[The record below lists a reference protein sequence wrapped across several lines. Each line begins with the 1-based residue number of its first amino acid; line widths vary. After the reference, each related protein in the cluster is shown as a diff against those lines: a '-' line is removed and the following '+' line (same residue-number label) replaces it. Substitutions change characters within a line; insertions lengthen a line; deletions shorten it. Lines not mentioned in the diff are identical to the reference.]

1 MADTP
6 PDDISLADFRLPDE
20 ELPSRPRHSSNH
32 GESRDFSSFG
42 RGLPG
47 WELPSPPRPPSSHSE
62 SSTFSSIFS
71 SALSS
76 AFSSTGF
83 GLPTEELPSPSR
95 HSSNQETSSAFSSSA
110 NPDEDW
116 TRISDLA
123 ERRRIQNRI
132 AQRNYRKKLKRRLED
147 LERRAGPEQSEDVN
161 QPLSD
166 NPDWDVTSAYK
177 LESEEWQQQKP
188 NPADWSPEDDQ
199 LLLVTRMLGLT
210 WKEIGQYLQFKTPYA
225 CFIRHEWLLAERAV
239 VDSWVPPK
247 MHNLAK
253 EYMSMHEEIWSGLA
267 ARIGEDWRV
276 VEEKCM
282 PSSSQSSENAKAVD
296 GREGVIKEYLSMR
309 KEIWSGLAARI
320 EEEWYAVEEK
330 CMSKGL
336 KLLQRTAELL
346 EKHEKLK
353 RLKAQ
358 RELRQLQRPSPDQE
372 VESLLYHGP
381 PQYPSNQ
388 GMWEEDTAA
397 PYMNDKQQS
406 QVLQNDLISTARKQ
420 NRPYWKS
427 MYDLADKGQHGE
439 IAIPPRVNDRQPS
452 RDLHGGQAS
461 GTPTPIKPPTRANRL
476 SLIRLPSWI
485 RKIARPKLKPGYR
498 RIEWTCDC
506 GVDLYG
512 DFETKTSDLDDLK
525 SSLDTSADERSTNS
539 SSDSEQS
546 QTNPHHMTSRSS
558 SSSRTTSSRA
568 NSTRASL
575 STGST
580 DASSVDVD
588 VIPSKFLALCVN
600 TGGMYKTLAE
610 LDMSRINS
618 DGEAFSQMKK
628 AYLQYRGVR
637 SRLHFLVKPV
647 TVEFVRFTLWNLRHG
662 YVSVCDRPNSM
673 PSNSIDYEFI
683 PPPMPPEVF
692 VHYLE
697 HGDGDLS
704 PNRYTWL
711 PRLPKRRNHKVVDCG
726 EATEGW
732 GIHVIEGPNRAAVF
746 WIVMATISIS
756 VLASVLWTTLK
767 GDIQGGMGLGA
778 LIVALP
784 PAIMAAFLFR
794 LEAT

>member
-1 MADTP
+1 MK
-6 PDDISLADFRLPDE
+6 RL
-20 ELPSRPRHSSNH
+20 LRRHPTRSSN
-32 GESRDFSSFG
+32 GG
-42 RGLPG
+42 G
-47 WELPSPPRPPSSHSE
+47 
-62 SSTFSSIFS
+62 T
-71 SALSS
+71 SS
-76 AFSSTGF
+76 AFSSSDF
-83 GLPTEELPSPSR
+83 GLPTEELPSAPS
-95 HSSNQETSSAFSSSA
+95 HSLDHTTSSALGSSA
-110 NPDEDW
+110 DPDEDW
-116 TRISDLA
+116 TKISDLT
-123 ERRRIQNRI
+123 ERRRVQNRI
-132 AQRNYRKKLKRRLED
+132 AQRNYRKRLKYRLED
-147 LERRAGPEQSEDVN
+147 LERRAAPEESDVEK
-161 QPLSD
+161 QPSLD
-166 NPDWDVTSAYK
+166 YGQEP
-177 LESEEWQQQKP
+177 EEWPQEKLS
-188 NPADWSPEDDQ
+188 PADWTLEDDQ

-225 CFIRHEWLLAERAV
+225 CFIRHEWLVAERAA
-239 VDSWVPPK
+239 DSWGPPK

-253 EYMSMHEEIWSGLA
+253 EYMSMHEEIWRGLA
-267 ARIGEDWRV
+267 ARTGEDWSV

-282 PSSSQSSENAKAVD
+282 PSGPENAARAVD

-320 EEEWYAVEEK
+320 EEEWSVVEEK

-336 KLLQRTAELL
+336 TNLKRIADIF
-346 EKHEKLK
+346 EKREKLK
-353 RLKAQ
+353 QLKAQ
-358 RELRQLQRPSPDQE
+358 REIRALQQPENSPGREID
-372 VESLLYHGP
+372 SLLSKLRNGP
-381 PQYPSNQ
+381 TRYPSNQ

-397 PYMNDKQQS
+397 PPINDKQLSRDQQS
-406 QVLQNDLISTARKQ
+406 YPTEKLA
-420 NRPYWKS
+420 PYT
-427 MYDLADKGQHGE
+427 ADKEIGE
-439 IAIPPRVNDRQPS
+439 ESNTIPPFVNKIQPPRS
-452 RDLHGGQAS
+452 LHGGQTS
-461 GTPTPIKPPTRANRL
+461 GTLIKPPARASRPSHVRL
-476 SLIRLPSWI
+476 FSWI

-512 DFETKTSDLDDLK
+512 DFVKTKTSDLDDLQ
-525 SSLDTSADERSTNS
+525 SSLDAPVDS

-546 QTNPHHMTSRSS
+546 VEMQGNPHHMISRSS
-558 SSSRTTSSRA
+558 SSSRSR
-568 NSTRASL
+568 TSL
-575 STGST
+575 SASST
-580 DASSVDVD
+580 DASSVDVET
-588 VIPSKFLALCVN
+588 IRPKFLGLCIN

-628 AYLQYRGVR
+628 AYLQYRGAR
-637 SRLHFLVKPV
+637 SRLHFLIKPV

-673 PSNSIDYEFI
+673 PPNTCIDYEFV

-732 GIHVIEGPNRAAVF
+732 GIHVIEGPNRVTVF

-756 VLASVLWTTLK
+756 ILASVLWTTLK

-794 LEAT
+794 LGAT

>member
-1 MADTP
+1 MADIP
-6 PDDISLADFRLPDE
+6 PRDISLADFG
-20 ELPSRPRHSSNH
+20 H
-32 GESRDFSSFG
+32 
-42 RGLPG
+42 
-47 WELPSPPRPPSSHSE
+47 
-62 SSTFSSIFS
+62 
-71 SALSS
+71 
-76 AFSSTGF
+76 
-83 GLPTEELPSPSR
+83 PTEELPSAPLPS
-95 HSSNQETSSAFSSSA
+95 SSHGESSTFSSSA

-116 TRISDLA
+116 TKISDLG
-123 ERRRIQNRI
+123 ERRRVQNRI

-147 LERRAGPEQSEDVN
+147 LERRAGPEQSDDGE
-161 QPLSD
+161 QPLPD
-166 NPDWDVTSAYK
+166 NHDWDITPVYR
-177 LESEEWQQQKP
+177 LESEEWPQQKLS
-188 NPADWSPEDDQ
+188 PADWSPEDDQ
-199 LLLVTRMLGLT
+199 LLLITRLLGLT

-225 CFIRHEWLLAERAV
+225 CFIHHEWLRAERAG
-239 VDSWVPPK
+239 DSWDPPK

-267 ARIGEDWRV
+267 ARIGEDWRA

-282 PSSSQSSENAKAVD
+282 PSSPQSSENAKAVD

-320 EEEWYAVEEK
+320 EEEWSVVEEK

-336 KLLQRTAELL
+336 DRLQRTAEIL
-346 EKHEKLK
+346 EKREKLK
-353 RLKAQ
+353 QLKAQ
-358 RELRQLQRPSPDQE
+358 RELRHLQHNSPHQE
-372 VESLLYHGP
+372 VESQLYHGSP
-381 PQYPSNQ
+381 PYPANQ
-388 GMWEEDTAA
+388 GMWEEDAAA
-397 PYMNDKQQS
+397 PYINDQERPQA
-406 QVLQNDLISTARKQ
+406 LQNDLVSTTRQQKTYYLVDQ
-420 NRPYWKS
+420 G
-427 MYDLADKGQHGE
+427 KGGGN
-439 IAIPPRVNDRQPS
+439 IIPPHVDDEPPS
-452 RDLHGGQAS
+452 RDLRGGQIS
-461 GTPTPIKPPTRANRL
+461 GTSMKPRIKAKRL
-476 SLIRLPSWI
+476 SYMHLIFAWI
-485 RKIARPKLKPGYR
+485 RKLARPRLKPGYR

-512 DFETKTSDLDDLK
+512 DFVETKTSDLDDLK
-525 SSLDTSADERSTNS
+525 SSLGTSVDERSAHS

-546 QTNPHHMTSRSS
+546 QTNPHHMISRSS
-558 SSSRTTSSRA
+558 SSSRTDSSKI
-568 NSTRASL
+568 SL

-580 DASSVDVD
+580 DASSIDVD
-588 VIPSKFLALCVN
+588 VILPKFLALCVN

-673 PSNSIDYEFI
+673 PPNTCIDYEFI

-732 GIHVIEGPNRAAVF
+732 GIHVIEGPNRTAVF

-756 VLASVLWTTLK
+756 IIASVLWTTLK

-794 LEAT
+794 LGAT

>member
-6 PDDISLADFRLPDE
+6 PHDIGLAEFRQPAE
-20 ELPSRPRHSSNH
+20 ELSSRPRHSSKH
-32 GESRDFSSFG
+32 GESRDFSSFSL
-42 RGLPG
+42 RRPG
-47 WELPSPPRPPSSHSE
+47 WELPTPPQPSSSHGE
-62 SSTFSSIFS
+62 SSS
-71 SALSS
+71 
-76 AFSSTGF
+76 GF
-83 GLPTEELPSPSR
+83 GLPTEELPSPPR
-95 HSSNQETSSAFSSSA
+95 HSSNQEISSAFSSSA

-116 TRISDLA
+116 TKISDLA

-132 AQRNYRKKLKRRLED
+132 AQRNYRKRLKRRLED
-147 LERRAGPEQSEDVN
+147 LERRAGPEQSDDVE

-166 NPDWDVTSAYK
+166 NPDWDITSVYR

-188 NPADWSPEDDQ
+188 NPADWGPEDDQ
-199 LLLVTRMLGLT
+199 LLLITRMLGLT

-225 CFIRHEWLLAERAV
+225 CFIRHEWLMAERAV
-239 VDSWVPPK
+239 VDSWDPPK

-346 EKHEKLK
+346 EKREKLK
-353 RLKAQ
+353 RLKVQ
-358 RELRQLQRPSPDQE
+358 RELRQLQQPSPDHPI
-372 VESLLYHGP
+372 ESLLYHEP

-388 GMWEEDTAA
+388 GMWEENTAA
-397 PYMNDKQQS
+397 PYINDKQQS
-406 QVLQNDLISTARKQ
+406 QVLQNDLISTPQEQ
-420 NRPYWKS
+420 NRPYRKPT
-427 MYDLADKGQHGE
+427 YDLADKAKHRE
-439 IAIPPRVNDRQPS
+439 NAIPPRVNDRQPS
-452 RDLHGGQAS
+452 RDLRGGQAS

-476 SLIRLPSWI
+476 SHMRLLSWI
-485 RKIARPKLKPGYR
+485 RKIARPRLKPGYR

-512 DFETKTSDLDDLK
+512 DFVETKTSDLDDLK
-525 SSLDTSADERSTNS
+525 SSLDTSVDEKSTNS

-546 QTNPHHMTSRSS
+546 QTNPHHMISRSS
-558 SSSRTTSSRA
+558 SSSRTTSSRTSS
-568 NSTRASL
+568 NRTSL

-580 DASSVDVD
+580 DASSVDA
-588 VIPSKFLALCVN
+588 IPPKFLALCVN

-618 DGEAFSQMKK
+618 DSEAFSQMKK

-673 PSNSIDYEFI
+673 PPNTCIDYEFI
-683 PPPMPPEVF
+683 PPPMPPEIF

-746 WIVMATISIS
+746 WIVMVTISIS
-756 VLASVLWTTLK
+756 ILASVLWTTLK

-784 PAIMAAFLFR
+784 PVIMAAFLFR
-794 LEAT
+794 LGAT

>member
-32 GESRDFSSFG
+32 GENRDFSSFG

-76 AFSSTGF
+76 ALSSAGF

-95 HSSNQETSSAFSSSA
+95 RSSNQETSSAFSSSA
-110 NPDEDW
+110 NPNEDW

-132 AQRNYRKKLKRRLED
+132 AQRNYRKKLQRRLED
-147 LERRAGPEQSEDVN
+147 LERRAGPEQSEDAS
-161 QPLSD
+161 QPLSE
-166 NPDWDVTSAYK
+166 NPDWDVTSDYRLDTK
-177 LESEEWQQQKP
+177 EWQQQKP
-188 NPADWSPEDDQ
+188 NPADWNPEDDQ

-239 VDSWVPPK
+239 VDSWDPPK

-267 ARIGEDWRV
+267 ARVGEDWRA

-320 EEEWYAVEEK
+320 EEEWYIVEEK

-336 KLLQRTAELL
+336 NLLKRTAELL
-346 EKHEKLK
+346 EKREKLK
-353 RLKAQ
+353 RLKVQ
-358 RELRQLQRPSPDQE
+358 RELRQLQQPTPDHPI
-372 VESLLYHGP
+372 ESLLYHGP

-406 QVLQNDLISTARKQ
+406 QVLQNDLISTVGK
-420 NRPYWKS
+420 WTT
-427 MYDLADKGQHGE
+427 MYDSTGKGKHRE
-439 IAIPPRVNDRQPS
+439 NVISPRVNDRQPS
-452 RDLHGGQAS
+452 RDLCGSQAS
-461 GTPTPIKPPTRANRL
+461 GTPTPIKPPTRANHLSHMRL
-476 SLIRLPSWI
+476 FSWI
-485 RKIARPKLKPGYR
+485 RKIARPRLKPGYR

-512 DFETKTSDLDDLK
+512 DFVETKTSDLDDLK
-525 SSLDTSADERSTNS
+525 SSLDTSVDETSTNS

-558 SSSRTTSSRA
+558 SSSRTT
-568 NSTRASL
+568 L

-580 DASSVDVD
+580 EASSVDA
-588 VIPSKFLALCVN
+588 IPPKFLALCVN

-673 PSNSIDYEFI
+673 PPNSIDYEFI

-732 GIHVIEGPNRAAVF
+732 GIHVIEGPNRTAVF
-746 WIVMATISIS
+746 WIVMTTISIS

-794 LEAT
+794 LGAT

>member
-1 MADTP
+1 
-6 PDDISLADFRLPDE
+6 
-20 ELPSRPRHSSNH
+20 
-32 GESRDFSSFG
+32 
-42 RGLPG
+42 
-47 WELPSPPRPPSSHSE
+47 
-62 SSTFSSIFS
+62 
-71 SALSS
+71 
-76 AFSSTGF
+76 
-83 GLPTEELPSPSR
+83 
-95 HSSNQETSSAFSSSA
+95 
-110 NPDEDW
+110 
-116 TRISDLA
+116 
-123 ERRRIQNRI
+123 
-132 AQRNYRKKLKRRLED
+132 
-147 LERRAGPEQSEDVN
+147 
-161 QPLSD
+161 
-166 NPDWDVTSAYK
+166 
-177 LESEEWQQQKP
+177 
-188 NPADWSPEDDQ
+188 
-199 LLLVTRMLGLT
+199 MLGLT

-225 CFIRHEWLLAERAV
+225 CFIRHKWLLAERAV
-239 VDSWVPPK
+239 DSWDPPK

-267 ARIGEDWRV
+267 ARVGADWRV

-282 PSSSQSSENAKAVD
+282 PSNPQISENAKAVD
-296 GREGVIKEYLSMR
+296 GREGIIKEYLSMR

-320 EEEWYAVEEK
+320 EEEWSVVEEK
-330 CMSKGL
+330 CMSQGL
-336 KLLQRTAELL
+336 DRLQRIADIL
-346 EKHEKLK
+346 EKREKLK

-358 RELRQLQRPSPDQE
+358 RELRHLQQPTPDHPLDLLLNSLRQGPSRFPA
-372 VESLLYHGP
+372 
-381 PQYPSNQ
+381 NQ
-388 GMWEEDTAA
+388 GMWEEITEA
-397 PYMNDKQQS
+397 PPIYNKQLSTDRQG
-406 QVLQNDLISTARKQ
+406 DLISITQQQIYPANKQ
-420 NRPYWKS
+420 TPYP
-427 MYDLADKGQHGE
+427 ADKRTGKGNT
-439 IAIPPRVNDRQPS
+439 IPPYVNDRQPLKGLRS
-452 RDLHGGQAS
+452 RGGEVS
-461 GTPTPIKPPTRANRL
+461 GTRIKSPFRAKGPTYMH
-476 SLIRLPSWI
+476 SLFAWMRRIS
-485 RKIARPKLKPGYR
+485 RPRLKPGYR

-506 GVDLYG
+506 GMDLYG
-512 DFETKTSDLDDLK
+512 DFVETKMSDLDDLK
-525 SSLDTSADERSTNS
+525 SSLDTPSINN

-546 QTNPHHMTSRSS
+546 VETQTNPHHMISRSS
-558 SSSRTTSSRA
+558 SSSRASS
-568 NSTRASL
+568 

-580 DASSVDVD
+580 NASSVDVN

-673 PSNSIDYEFI
+673 PPNSCIDYEFI

-732 GIHVIEGPNRAAVF
+732 GIHVIEGPNRTAVF

-756 VLASVLWTTLK
+756 VIASVLWTTLK

-794 LEAT
+794 LGAT